1 MEGTLRVFAEERVAK
16 PRARRNGEAILT
28 DKVLSEY
35 KRRDQ

>member
-28 DKVLSEY
+28 DKVLSKY